1 MKPRSSEKKALSD
14 CGGETA
20 GRDPV
25 IAVSGL
31 HGSGKS
37 VHAKRL
43 AETFGLRRVSAGM
56 LFRRMAEDRDLT
68 LEEMSSLAKEN
79 PEIDRLVDDQT
90 KIEASKGGV
99 VIDATL
105 SGWMVEDA
113 DIKIFLTAPFEV
125 RVRRIANR
133 DRASPEEAKK
143 ATRLREE
150 VERDRFMRYYG
161 IDISDLSIYDIVLN
175 TELFTLDGTA
185 GILKR
190 VVEEYRFGR

>member
-1 MKPRSSEKKALSD
+1 MSD
-14 CGGETA
+14 GGVETTN
-20 GRDPV
+20 RDLV

-37 VHAKRL
+37 VHAKLL
-43 AETFGLRRVSAGM
+43 AKTFGLRYVSAGT

-68 LEEMSSLAKEN
+68 LEEMSRLAEED
-79 PEIDRLVDDQT
+79 PEIDKLVDDQT
-90 KIEASKGGV
+90 KIEASKGWV
-99 VIDATL
+99 VIDAAL

-113 DIKIFLTAPFEV
+113 DIKIFLTAPFEA

-133 DRASPEEAKK
+133 DCASPEEARE

-161 IDISDLSIYDIVLN
+161 IDIYDLSIYDVVLN
-175 TELFTLDGTA
+175 TELFTIDGTA

-190 VVEEYRFGR
+190 IVEEYRSSR